1 MADKKYWAKIT
12 VCFETDDL
20 EILRDL
26 GRRVYAEVVS
36 EEDHIDAVAAYGLAD
51 LKPEYEPDTT
61 WTGRPLSRQTKFE
74 FGLDV

>member
-1 MADKKYWAKIT
+1 MADKRHRAKIT

-36 EEDHIDAVAAYGLAD
+36 EEDYIDAVSVWGQSD
-51 LKPEYEPDTT
+51 LKPEYEPDES
-61 WTGRPLSRQTKFE
+61 WTGSPLSRTTRYE
-74 FGLDV
+74 FGSDV